1 MQQATSEAVA
11 AIATIRGVIGQV
23 NESATAIASAVEE
36 QNAATQEIGRNVQ
49 SAASDTQRVSS
60 TIAEVRTASEQTMTA
75 IQQAV
80 AAIEGLNGDATDLQQ
95 QVGAFLDKVRQSA

>member
-1 MQQATSEAVA
+1 
-11 AIATIRGVIGQV
+11 
-23 NESATAIASAVEE
+23 VE
-36 QNAATQEIGRNVQ
+36 
-49 SAASDTQRVSS
+49 SAASDTSRVST

-80 AAIEGLNGDATDLQQ
+80 AAIEGLNGDANDLKQ